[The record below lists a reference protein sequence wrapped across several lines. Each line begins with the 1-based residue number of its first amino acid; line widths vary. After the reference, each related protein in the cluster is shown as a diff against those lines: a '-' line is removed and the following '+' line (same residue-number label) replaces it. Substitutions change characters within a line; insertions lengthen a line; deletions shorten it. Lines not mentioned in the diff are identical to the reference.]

1 MSELFSGR
9 GEKCS
14 GGGKKNLAR
23 FAREIIVPI
32 LIFLVPKISRPPLTE
47 ILYPPLIVSIK
58 MDKVLFLPYTII
70 SNP

>member
-47 ILYPPLIVSIK
+47 ILYPPLALMPYLTSQVSSPPK
-58 MDKVLFLPYTII
+58 L
-70 SNP
+70 